1 MSWYI
6 WKRWRFAW
14 SCGWGTPFKR
24 ELLDGNGEWMC
35 VFGKLFFLV
44 NPKIKTTLR
53 EKAIATGKF
62 LISDTAQFLLL
73 LGFTVWLF
81 ASLGSEI
88 GEVRPSYTTSWGML
102 LNGAALMI
110 VWMRF
115 GSLSGLMFDRLL
127 KRLLDRQGVN

>member
-14 SCGWGTPFKR
+14 SCGWAKMLSRPVR
-24 ELLDGNGEWMC
+24 DGHGEWMC

-44 NPKIKTTLR
+44 DPYEQTTLR
-53 EKAIATGKF
+53 EKAIAAGKF
-62 LISDTAQFLLL
+62 LISDLAQFLLL
-73 LGFTVWLF
+73 AGFTVWLF
-81 ASLGSEI
+81 RSMLLEI
-88 GEVRPSYTTSWGML
+88 GEFRPGYTISWDML

-115 GSLSGLMFDRLL
+115 GSLTGRMFDSLL
-127 KRLLDRQGVN
+127 KRWLHRQEVR